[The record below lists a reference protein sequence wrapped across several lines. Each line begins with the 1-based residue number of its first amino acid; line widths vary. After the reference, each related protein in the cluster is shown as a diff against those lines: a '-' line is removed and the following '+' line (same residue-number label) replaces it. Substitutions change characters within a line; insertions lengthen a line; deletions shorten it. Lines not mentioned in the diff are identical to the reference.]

1 MPPKR
6 RQAQAFTGCLP
17 PFAMVRRQGRE
28 SRAMV
33 GLALMMFLG
42 LFAFG
47 AQLLGW
53 SDPNGQVQ
61 LGIFMS
67 FIFGTIC
74 GYKTRS

>member
-6 RQAQAFTGCLP
+6 VWAQAFTGCLP
-17 PFAMVRRQGRE
+17 LRVMVATTGVGCG
-28 SRAMV
+28 MV
-33 GLALMMFLG
+33 GLALVMFLG

-47 AQLLGW
+47 SQLMGW

-67 FIFGTIC
+67 FLFGMIC
-74 GYKTRS
+74 GYKTRG

>member
-1 MPPKR
+1 
-6 RQAQAFTGCLP
+6 
-17 PFAMVRRQGRE
+17 
-28 SRAMV
+28 MV

-47 AQLLGW
+47 SQLMGW

-67 FIFGTIC
+67 FLFGIIC
-74 GYKTRS
+74 GYKTRG